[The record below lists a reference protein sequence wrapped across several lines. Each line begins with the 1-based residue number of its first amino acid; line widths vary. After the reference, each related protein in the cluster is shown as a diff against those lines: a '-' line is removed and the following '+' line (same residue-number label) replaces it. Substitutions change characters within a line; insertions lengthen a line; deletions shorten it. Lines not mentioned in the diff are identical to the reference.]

1 MAWFVYIA
9 ECSDSTYYT
18 GISFNLRDRIRD
30 HNERRY
36 KSSFTRGRLPV
47 RLVYWEKF
55 INRFDAAKR
64 EKVVKDYSRL
74 KKQKLISSLHR
85 TSR

>member
-1 MAWFVYIA
+1 MAWFVYIV
-9 ECSDSTYYT
+9 ECDDGMYYT
-18 GISFNLRDRIRD
+18 GISFNLKDRIRD
-30 HNERRY
+30 HNEGRY

-47 RLVYWEKF
+47 KLVYWEKF

-74 KKQKLISSLHR
+74 KKLKLINSLHR
-85 TSR
+85 TK